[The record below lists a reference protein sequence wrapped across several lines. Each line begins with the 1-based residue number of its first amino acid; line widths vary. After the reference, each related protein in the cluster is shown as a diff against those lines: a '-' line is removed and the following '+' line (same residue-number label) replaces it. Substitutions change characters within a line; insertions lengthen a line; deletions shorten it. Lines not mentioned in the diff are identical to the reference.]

1 MEYTRTLTPSLS
13 HSMGEGARRA
23 GEGRLVVYP
32 GHSVVLP
39 DSTSGL
45 RASQPEMPVG
55 KPALLNW
62 GAGFI
67 PQEGQP

>member
-32 GHSVVLP
+32 GHSVVCFRNMHASP
-39 DSTSGL
+39 PECTEKAV
-45 RASQPEMPVG
+45 RALFE
-55 KPALLNW
+55 L
-62 GAGFI
+62 
-67 PQEGQP
+67 E

>member
-32 GHSVVLP
+32 GHSVVMRKKRLQLE
-39 DSTSGL
+39 TL
-45 RASQPEMPVG
+45 VYRERFEASFPSPLV
-55 KPALLNW
+55 
-62 GAGFI
+62 
-67 PQEGQP
+67 